1 MKLKLW
7 IVFVSLISLSCGD
20 KAEAGKNS
28 GGSREKF
35 SFPRPF
41 ENPDP
46 KLKSAIFAGGCF
58 WCMVSP
64 FEKVKGVKGVISGYS
79 GGKEKNPT
87 YEEVSYGG
95 TSHAESVL
103 VLYDPKQVTYEKL
116 LDTYWRSIN
125 PEQDDGQFYD
135 RGDHYKTY
143 IFYGN
148 KEEKA
153 AAEKSKAEVAASGK
167 YTKIAV
173 QIKEAKEFWPAE
185 DYHQDYYKKKPA
197 HYYQY
202 YNGSGRKAYL
212 ESKWGKPSSP

>member
-1 MKLKLW
+1 MKKLRL
-7 IVFVSLISLSCGD
+7 FVALCTLSIAACGG
-20 KAEAGKNS
+20 KAAAEGATT
-28 GGSREKF
+28 SRDKF

-41 ENPDP
+41 VNKDP

-64 FEKVKGVKGVISGYS
+64 FEKIKGVKGVISGYS

-87 YEEVSYGG
+87 YDEVSYGKTG
-95 TSHAESVL
+95 HAESVL
-103 VLYDPKQVTYEKL
+103 VLYDPQQVSYEKL
-116 LDTYWRSIN
+116 LDTFWRSIN

-143 IFYGN
+143 IFYDT
-148 KEEKA
+148 KEEKN

-167 YTKIAV
+167 YTRIAV

-185 DYHQDYYKKKPA
+185 DYHQDYYKKNPA

-202 YNGSGRKAYL
+202 YNGSGRKAYI
-212 ESKWGKPSSP
+212 ESKWGK